1 MGWGDF
7 NFRENA
13 VTTCLSSPFHM
24 SCKIDPLKKG
34 GVNCEVISQG
44 DKCPI
49 LLGMLNTTVLLTSM
63 RSW

>member
-13 VTTCLSSPFHM
+13 VTTCLSSPFHELQNR
-24 SCKIDPLKKG
+24 PTYKG

-49 LLGMLNTTVLLTSM
+49 LLGMLNTTVLLTSL